1 MNKQELK
8 DSLATLQTELEQLDD
23 TNTETKERINELI
36 SEIEQQLE
44 NPEDA
49 ERSDSLLED
58 IHKHIELFEVEHP
71 RITGILNRIMMALSD
86 MGI

>member
-1 MNKQELK
+1 MNKQELI

-23 TNTETKERINELI
+23 ASTNTKERITELV

-44 NPEDA
+44 NPTSTEPA
-49 ERSDSLLED
+49 GSLLDD
-58 IHKHIELFEVEHP
+58 ISKQIELFEVEHP
-71 RITGILNRIMMALSD
+71 RITGILNRIMIALSD